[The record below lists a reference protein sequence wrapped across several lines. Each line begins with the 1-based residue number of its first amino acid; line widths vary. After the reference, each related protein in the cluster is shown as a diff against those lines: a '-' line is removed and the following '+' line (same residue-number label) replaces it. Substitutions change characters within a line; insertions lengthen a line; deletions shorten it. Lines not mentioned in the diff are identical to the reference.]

1 VSSPP
6 PPVPVAS
13 SGSAAGRVTQLVRP
27 RGAGNPTVLDAPV
40 PATFAERQPIATR
53 AMRYES
59 AGFTFLLTGL
69 VDGPQIRLA
78 EDTATSQLDVLAL
91 HAALSRVGTLDPPLK
106 RLVECRYVAGS
117 TTDETA
123 EALGVTPSAVKR
135 ERTGA
140 RACLRRALTG
150 SDGPEPPS

>member
-13 SGSAAGRVTQLVRP
+13 SGSAACRVTKLVRL
-27 RGAGNPTVLDAPV
+27 RGAGDPAALDARVPV
-40 PATFAERQPIATR
+40 VYAERRPITTR

-78 EDTATSQLDVLAL
+78 EDTATSQLDVLTL
-91 HAALSRVGTLDPPLK
+91 HAALSRVGTLDPPLR

-123 EALGVTPSAVKR
+123 EALGVLPSAVKR
-135 ERTGA
+135 QRTGA

-150 SDGPEPPS
+150 VEGPEPPA